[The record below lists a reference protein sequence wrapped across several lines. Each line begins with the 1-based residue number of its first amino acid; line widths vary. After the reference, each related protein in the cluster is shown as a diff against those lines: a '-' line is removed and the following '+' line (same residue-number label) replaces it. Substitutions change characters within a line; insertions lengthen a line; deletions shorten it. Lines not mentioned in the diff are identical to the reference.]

1 VSIASAPSG
10 PEIKSIGLPRAGA
23 LRVCVELFLIS
34 FLILF
39 FELACIRWFGSTVI
53 FLTYFTNIVL
63 MACFLGVS
71 VGCLASARRWS
82 WIKGLVPLAIVATA
96 SASGFLWAYNAFD
109 QLVIDVGSQQ
119 SPQLIYFGTDRRLK
133 DPSTWVVPIE
143 WLASYFFVLI
153 ALMFVGPGQEMG
165 RRFAAIDNR
174 MLAYSVDVLGSLT
187 GIAVFGVMSS
197 FRVPALFWYL
207 IGLTIGVCFVA
218 HWRWLHA
225 LGGLAVLGLVG
236 LADWPRDSAGL
247 PMEVIWS
254 PYYQVRFNP
263 RHLSIDVNN
272 MGHQGM
278 LRVDRVGPG
287 YFLPHLLNRDAG
299 HKPFDNVLIIG
310 AGSGNDVAAALAL
323 GVRHVDAV
331 EIDPVI
337 IELGRRRHPNRPYS
351 DPRVSIHLDDGRSF
365 IRKTLSHYDL
375 ISYALVDSLALH
387 SSYTSLRLESFLFTE
402 QALRDVKA
410 KLKPGGVFAMYNY
423 YRQGWVVGRLA
434 KLAETVFGS
443 RPMIVSLP
451 YQDIIA
457 PSNNQRG
464 YITFLLVG
472 DGASEVVKSIRSRF
486 AAERYFWLNPEPQFN
501 AKVNGFGP
509 VPPVI
514 VGVRAPEY
522 FKVGPAEVEM
532 AGFDRIPTDDWP
544 FLYLREPAI
553 PALNLRGMAIVAV
566 LSLVILL
573 AFAPVRRTRPN
584 GRMFFLGAGFMLL
597 ETKGVVHMALLFG
610 ATWMVN
616 SIVFFAIL
624 TMILASNLYVLA
636 ARPRRLWPYYVLL
649 VAALL
654 VNSVIPM
661 DDFLSLPGSSK
672 VIASCAVVYLPVF
685 FAGVIFATAFRSSRQ
700 PDIDFGS
707 NIAGIILGGLSEY
720 FSLILGF
727 NHLLWIGIGYYLLSA
742 LMQLRPEQ
750 PTQIFVD
757 NHVIADS

>member
-1 VSIASAPSG
+1 MSSPT
-10 PEIKSIGLPRAGA
+10 PEIQVIPPPRAGA
-23 LRVCVELFLIS
+23 VRASVELFVIS
-34 FLILF
+34 FFILF
-39 FELACIRWFGSTVI
+39 FELTCIRWFGSTVI
-53 FLTYFTNIVL
+53 YLTFFTNIVL

-71 VGCLASARRWS
+71 VGCLAASRRWS

-96 SASGFLWAYNAFD
+96 SACGFLWAYTAFN
-109 QLVIDVGSQQ
+109 QLVIGVGSQQ
-119 SPQLIYFGTDRRLK
+119 SPQLIYFGTDTRVR
-133 DPSTWVVPIE
+133 DPSKWVVPIE
-143 WLASYFFVLI
+143 LLASYFFVVI

-165 RRFAAIDNR
+165 RRFAAIENR
-174 MLAYSVDVLGSLT
+174 MLAYTADILGSLT
-187 GIAVFGVMSS
+187 GIAVFGVMSTFHVS
-197 FRVPALFWYL
+197 APFWFL

-218 HWRWLHA
+218 HRPWLHA
-225 LGGLAVLGLVG
+225 LGGLGVLGLVAA
-236 LADWPRDSAGL
+236 ADWPRDSLGS

-254 PYYQVRFNP
+254 PYYQVRFKP
-263 RHLSIDVNN
+263 RYMSIDVNN
-272 MGHQGM
+272 IGHQKM
-278 LRVDRVGPG
+278 LRVELHGPG
-287 YFLPHLLNRDAG
+287 YLLPHLLNRDAG
-299 HKPFDNVLIIG
+299 RKPFDDVLIIG
-310 AGSGNDVAAALAL
+310 AGSGNDVAAALAF
-323 GVRHVDAV
+323 GAGHVDAV
-331 EIDPVI
+331 EIDAVI
-337 IELGRRRHPNRPYS
+337 NELGRNHHPNRPYS
-351 DPRVSIHLDDGRSF
+351 DSRVSIHLDDGRGF
-365 IRKTLSHYDL
+365 IRKTPSRYDL

-387 SSYTSLRLESFLFTE
+387 SSYTSVRLESFLFTE

-423 YRQGWVVGRLA
+423 YRQGWVVGRLV
-434 KLAETVFGS
+434 KLAEKVFGS

-451 YQDIIA
+451 YQDVIA
-457 PSNNQRG
+457 PKNNQRG

-472 DGASEVVKSIRSRF
+472 DGASEVVESIRSKF
-486 AAERYFWLNPEPQFN
+486 AAKRFFWLNPEPRFN
-501 AKVNGFGP
+501 AVVNGFGP
-509 VPPVI
+509 APPVI
-514 VGVRAPEY
+514 VGVVAPEY
-522 FKVGPAEVEM
+522 SKVGPAEVEM
-532 AGFDRIPTDDWP
+532 PGFDRIPTDDWP

-654 VNSVIPM
+654 VNSGIPM
-661 DDFLSLPGSSK
+661 DDFLSLPGSSR

-685 FAGVIFATAFRSSRQ
+685 FAGVIFATAFRSSTQ
-700 PDIDFGS
+700 PDVDFGS

-727 NHLLWIGIGYYLLSA
+727 NHLLWIAIGYYLLSA
-742 LMQLRPEQ
+742 LLQ
-750 PTQIFVD
+750 PRGVSHSILPGKKT
-757 NHVIADS
+757 